1 MKREIYLS
9 ILMSWMIGNTVI
21 YAQGEMDAF
30 RISQTD
36 LNGTARYL
44 GMSGAFGALG
54 GDISAMTTNPGGLAI
69 YRSSEVVATASF
81 LSIKT
86 QSDWNGSVM
95 DADRV
100 RFNFDNVAY
109 VGHFRTGK
117 DDGILAWN
125 LGVSYNRIKDFNR
138 SYHVN
143 GMQAFSVADY
153 MADLAYGI
161 KAISLDKE
169 NVSTA
174 YLEDNPWLAILG
186 YRAGFFEPYN
196 DKKDEY
202 HSSFGHAVNGQWE
215 AYSPQNVKL
224 QVREKGYIGR
234 YNISLATNVSNKFFL
249 GATLSIVDAH
259 YKISTKYTED
269 FSLTDYGWLDNEFS
283 TSGAGLAV
291 NLGAIYHLN
300 DFLRVGIAYNSPTWF
315 IDIMDEAHA
324 SAETII
330 NNESWNG
337 GVHKTPGYQ
346 SDLYY
351 LRTPTR
357 WVFSLAGIG
366 TNFLLSADYE
376 LSNYKRMRLY
386 DVDDGGRYD
395 YQATDDIKMDFGV
408 SGNLKVGAELKFT
421 PQFSIRAGFL
431 WRTSPMKQHMKDGIP
446 PRKPDGTYYVDAVGV
461 VGTLPNYTIDKGI
474 NSYSLGLGYRFTPK
488 FFVDIA
494 CVYREHKEDVYAF
507 PGTFLPDGTPF
518 VKSVPASLKTKTT
531 QVALTLG
538 YKF

>member
-196 DKKDEY
+196 DKKMSIILLLD
-202 HSSFGHAVNGQWE
+202 
-215 AYSPQNVKL
+215 
-224 QVREKGYIGR
+224 
-234 YNISLATNVSNKFFL
+234 
-249 GATLSIVDAH
+249 TL
-259 YKISTKYTED
+259 
-269 FSLTDYGWLDNEFS
+269 
-283 TSGAGLAV
+283 
-291 NLGAIYHLN
+291 
-300 DFLRVGIAYNSPTWF
+300 
-315 IDIMDEAHA
+315 
-324 SAETII
+324 
-330 NNESWNG
+330 
-337 GVHKTPGYQ
+337 
-346 SDLYY
+346 
-351 LRTPTR
+351 
-357 WVFSLAGIG
+357 
-366 TNFLLSADYE
+366 
-376 LSNYKRMRLY
+376 
-386 DVDDGGRYD
+386 
-395 YQATDDIKMDFGV
+395 
-408 SGNLKVGAELKFT
+408 
-421 PQFSIRAGFL
+421 
-431 WRTSPMKQHMKDGIP
+431 
-446 PRKPDGTYYVDAVGV
+446 
-461 VGTLPNYTIDKGI
+461 
-474 NSYSLGLGYRFTPK
+474 
-488 FFVDIA
+488 
-494 CVYREHKEDVYAF
+494 
-507 PGTFLPDGTPF
+507 
-518 VKSVPASLKTKTT
+518 
-531 QVALTLG
+531 
-538 YKF
+538 